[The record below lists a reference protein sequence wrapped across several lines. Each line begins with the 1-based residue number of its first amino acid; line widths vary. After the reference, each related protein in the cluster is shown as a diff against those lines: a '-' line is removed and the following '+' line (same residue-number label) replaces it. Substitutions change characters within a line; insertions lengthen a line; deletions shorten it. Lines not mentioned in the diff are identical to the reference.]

1 MITLGK
7 SDAGTLRLD
16 PLRLVDT
23 RLLVQANSGG
33 GKSWL
38 LRLIAEK
45 VGGKIPTIVL
55 DPEGEFATLREKV
68 DFLLVGPGGEVPA
81 DPRSASLLARRLLEL
96 RVSAV
101 IDLVEMK
108 LHDRRR
114 FVRAFCEALRDAP
127 KKLWRP
133 TLIMLDEAHKYCPE
147 RSAGD
152 AESTEAVIDL
162 CSLGRKRGFGAVLA
176 TQRLSKLHKDAA
188 AELSNV
194 CIGRTI
200 LDVDAKRA
208 TDVLGM
214 ATSAKQTLRDLVPG
228 EFFAFGPAFDATGV
242 VRFQAGK
249 VATTHPK
256 AGQRHDVATPSASK
270 AIRAVA
276 AELAELPQQAEEEV
290 RDLAAAK
297 REIAELKRRL
307 HSKAPVVDAGA
318 IERAVAAAEQRRDA
332 HWNRERRAQTKFR
345 ETLQQRLARIRD
357 LAEVNGAPEIAEPAP
372 SARPTTGPTGGG
384 LPKGH
389 TVRPTSRS
397 RSRPA
402 ARPTG
407 GDLPKG
413 EGVILTAVAQHGGEP
428 VTREQL
434 TVLTGYKRS
443 SRDTYLQR
451 LREKGYIEAAGGGLV
466 ATPGGVAAL
475 GPDFETLPTGAEL
488 RAYWLDRLPGGERR
502 ILEALI
508 AAWPDAV
515 HRESLSDETG
525 YKRSS
530 RDTYVQR
537 LKARQIVDTESG
549 GKVKATQKLFD

>member
-1 MITLGK
+1 MTTLGK
-7 SDAGTLRLD
+7 SGDGPLRLD
-16 PLRLVDT
+16 PMRLIDT

-276 AELAELPQQAEEEV
+276 A
-290 RDLAAAK
+290 AK

-307 HSKAPVVDAGA
+307 RSSAPVVDEGA
-318 IERAVAAAEQRRDA
+318 VDRAVAAAEQRRDA
-332 HWNRERRAQTKFR
+332 HWNRELQAQTKFGQS
-345 ETLQQRLARIRD
+345 LQQRLARIRD
-357 LAEVNGAPEIAEPAP
+357 LAEVNGAAAIAEPVPTATT
-372 SARPTTGPTGGG
+372 RPTGGGLPKAHTVRPTSRTRSRPTGGG
-384 LPKGH
+384 LPKG
-389 TVRPTSRS
+389 
-397 RSRPA
+397 
-402 ARPTG
+402 
-407 GDLPKG
+407 
-413 EGVILTAVAQHGGEP
+413 EGLILMAIAQ
-428 VTREQL
+428 QL

-466 ATPGGVAAL
+466 ATSGGVAAL
-475 GPDFETLPTGAEL
+475 GPDFEPLPTGADL

-502 ILEALI
+502 ILEVLI

-515 HRESLSDETG
+515 HRESLSEATG

-537 LKARQIVDTESG
+537 LRAR
-549 GKVKATQKLFD
+549 KLIELEAGLVRPSVRLFE